1 MNRFLFLLLL
11 PALLLAC
18 ADSTAQTE
26 NATNT
31 GISTPAEL
39 AAEHAEAPANSDT
52 EFADAMTDKVFQN
65 YLHLRSALVNSD
77 VGDAATAA
85 SNMAEG
91 FGAERADLKNLAQ
104 QIADTD
110 DLAQQRST
118 FATLT
123 MELESLFTDGIT
135 GGTMYKLHCPM
146 AFDGQGAD
154 WYSEVAEVRNPY
166 YGQKMLTCGSVTE
179 EITK

>member
-1 MNRFLFLLLL
+1 MNRFLILLLL
-11 PALLLAC
+11 PVLLLAC

-26 NATNT
+26 TATDT
-31 GISTPAEL
+31 GISTPAEVE
-39 AAEHAEAPANSDT
+39 AEHADAPANSDT
-52 EFADAMTDKVFQN
+52 EFADPLTDKVFQN

-77 VGDAATAA
+77 AGEAAAA
-85 SNMAEG
+85 AGNMAEA
-91 FGAERADLKNLAQ
+91 FGPDRAGLKDLAQ

-123 MELESLFTDGIT
+123 TELEGLFT
-135 GGTMYKLHCPM
+135 GGTMYKMHCPM
-146 AFDGQGAD
+146 AFDGKGAD

-166 YGQKMLTCGSVTE
+166 YGQEMLSCGKVTE
-179 EITK
+179 EITQ